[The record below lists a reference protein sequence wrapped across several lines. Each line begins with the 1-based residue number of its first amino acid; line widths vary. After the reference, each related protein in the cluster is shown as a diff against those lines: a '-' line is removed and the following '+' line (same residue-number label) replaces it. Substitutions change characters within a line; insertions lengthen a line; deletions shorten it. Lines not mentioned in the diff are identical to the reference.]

1 MNTILH
7 RALPASSTTL
17 DIEARTIE
25 VIFAT
30 EAPVRRRSWDGAFD
44 EILVISAAAIDAGRM
59 DSMSVLDSH
68 RANSLA
74 DRIGSVVPNSLKIAR
89 GEARCTIKLSR
100 SEKAELLL
108 QDLADGHSLPIS
120 VGYRIHKEERTEA
133 KAGAVPTVRAT
144 KWEPLEISVVPIPAD
159 AGAKTRELENEGNDN
174 MTETVETTNE
184 PARQTRAERK
194 RVTEINAL
202 ARSAKIDLGSELVSK
217 AIEDGTPLETFRA
230 AMLDYMADLEER
242 TPTFPIVETRGMR
255 DAQQTMRTLMANA
268 MMHRHGLTTK
278 LEEGANQY
286 RDMTPVDLAREVLQ
300 QRGENHRGP
309 ASEVI
314 RRSLHSTSDFP
325 IILGEITRQT
335 LMGAYSQIP
344 NTYALIAT
352 RNVVPDLRD
361 VKVIDVSGTGPA
373 LELLTE
379 KGEYRRGTVK
389 ESQESF
395 SMAHYGKVIGLSE
408 AMLIN
413 DQLGAFTRLVQSWAI
428 AAARLEGDIAWNVI
442 LQNQVLRSDNKAL
455 FHVDHGNLATTG
467 TALTEAALIAGR
479 TAMRKQTDIDGQ
491 RIALAPAFLAVGTDN
506 EVPAQ
511 KLIQGTTAPV
521 TADQVVPEAVKNLT
535 PIYEY
540 RIDSLSSKAFFM
552 FADPAETMGRGLQYA
567 VLAGFETPRLKQRE
581 GFDYDGMEF
590 RLDHYFGAGLTDYRF
605 GYYNPGN

>member
-1 MNTILH
+1 MIEMLT
-7 RALPASSTTL
+7 RAKSRLASFNA
-17 DIEARTIE
+17 EART
-25 VIFAT
+25 VDLVLAT
-30 EAPVRRRSWDGAFD
+30 ETPVRRRSWETGTYD
-44 EILVISAAAIDAGRM
+44 EILSVTKQAINVERL
-59 DSMSVLDSH
+59 DSMALLDSH
-68 RANSLA
+68 DAYSGLDSRLGSIVPGSLRFDGKTA
-74 DRIGSVVPNSLKIAR
+74 IVTAKISR
-89 GEARCTIKLSR
+89 NPKGEAL
-100 SEKAELLL
+100 AN
-108 QDLADGHSLPIS
+108 DLADGHVMGVS
-120 VGYRIHKEERTEA
+120 VGYRIDQMEKTEA
-133 KAGAVPTVRAT
+133 PAGGTATVRAIRWT
-144 KWEPLEISVVPIPAD
+144 PLEISVVSVPAD
-159 AGAKTRELENEGNDN
+159 PAATTRALETHEETE
-174 MTETVETTNE
+174 MTTTTETA
-184 PARQTRAERK
+184 PQTRAERK
-194 RVTEINAL
+194 RVSEINAL
-202 ARSAKIDLGSELVSK
+202 ARSAKIDLGDELVTR
-217 AIEDGTPLETFRA
+217 AIEDGASLDAFRA
-230 AMLDYMADLEER
+230 AMLDHLISNEEKA
-242 TPTFPIVETRGMR
+242 PTFPIVETRGMR

-361 VKVIDVSGTGPA
+361 VKVVDVSGTGPA

-379 KGEYRRGTVK
+379 NGEYKRGTVK

-455 FHVDHGNLATTG
+455 FHADHGNLAAAG

-491 RIALAPAFLAVGTDN
+491 RIALAPTFLAVGTDN
-506 EVPAQ
+506 EVAAQ

-521 TADQVVPEAVKNLT
+521 TADQVVPEGIKNLT

-567 VLAGFETPRLKQRE
+567 VLAGFETPRLKSRE
-581 GFDYDGMEF
+581 GFDYDGVEY

-605 GYYNPGN
+605 GYYNAGN

>member
-1 MNTILH
+1 MTELLT
-7 RALPASSTTL
+7 RAQTKLSTFNA
-17 DIEARTIE
+17 EARTVEI
-25 VIFAT
+25 VLGT
-30 EAPVRRRSWDGAFD
+30 ENAVRRRSWESGSYD
-44 EILVISAAAIDAGRM
+44 EILVISRQAINTERLAGM
-59 DSMSVLDSH
+59 PLLDSH
-68 RANSLA
+68 DAYSGLDSRLGSIVAESLRFEGKTA
-74 DRIGSVVPNSLKIAR
+74 IVTAKISRNAK
-89 GEARCTIKLSR
+89 GEALFR
-100 SEKAELLL
+100 
-108 QDLADGHSLPIS
+108 DLEDGHVMAAS
-120 VGYRIHKEERTEA
+120 VGYRIDTQEKTEPKKGEVA
-133 KAGAVPTVRAT
+133 VVKATRWTPMELSIV
-144 KWEPLEISVVPIPAD
+144 SVPAD
-159 AGAKTRELENEGNDN
+159 PAATTRALESEGNTD
-174 MTETVETTNE
+174 MTDT
-184 PARQTRAERK
+184 QTAPQARAERK
-194 RVTEINAL
+194 RIKDIHDL
-202 ARSAKIDLGSELVSK
+202 ARLAKVGLDTELVGR
-217 AIEDGTPLETFRA
+217 AVDDGLSIDQFRA
-230 AMLDYMADLEER
+230 ALTEHQIAEEEKA
-242 TPTFPIVETRGMR
+242 PTFPIVETRGMR
-255 DAQQTMRTLMANA
+255 DAQETTRTLMANA
-268 MMHRHGLTTK
+268 MMHRHGLTSK
-278 LEEGANQY
+278 LEDGANQF

-325 IILGEITRQT
+325 IILGDITRQT

-379 KGEYRRGTVK
+379 KGEYKRGTVK

-428 AAARLEGDIAWNVI
+428 SAARLEGDIAWNVI

-455 FHVDHGNLATTG
+455 FHADHGNLATMAS
-467 TALTEAALIAGR
+467 ALNEGALIAGR
-479 TAMRKQTDIDGQ
+479 TAMRMQTDIDGQ

-521 TADQVVPEAVKNLT
+521 TTDQVVPEGIKNLT

-590 RLDHYFGAGLTDYRF
+590 RLDHYFGAGLTDFRF
-605 GYYNPGN
+605 AYYNPGPA